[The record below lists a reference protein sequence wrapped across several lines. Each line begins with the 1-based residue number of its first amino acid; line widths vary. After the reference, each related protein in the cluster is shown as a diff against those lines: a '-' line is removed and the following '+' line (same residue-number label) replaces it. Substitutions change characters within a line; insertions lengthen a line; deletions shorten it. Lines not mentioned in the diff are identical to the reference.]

1 MDEPYRSWDERR
13 KIIRSIIAETNTEP
27 LNSFQLT
34 DSEGVYLPRQ
44 GGEGGR

>member
-34 DSEGVYLPRQ
+34 DSEG
-44 GGEGGR
+44 GEGGR